1 MSTKKNA
8 TIRDVARLANVSVA
22 TISRVLNN
30 KPDVSEETRQ
40 KVLDVIDEL
49 GYVRSMQWKRIASG
63 KTRVISLHYPY
74 MLLAGSNPI
83 ALHFIPGATTA
94 CEEHNYSL
102 HLVTQSLDENSL
114 LDFYRTKQSD
124 GMILMEIQMNDW
136 RVKLLRQHNLPFV
149 MIGRCENNDGVNFVD
164 FDFESAAAVAVDHLI
179 DLDHQNIGF
188 ISVASTSQR
197 NHYGPSIRASEG
209 YEKVCAQNN
218 IPKLYCKADN
228 GFENVKFA
236 TLNLIK
242 KHPEITAIVTV
253 FDTAV
258 AGIFSAI
265 KSLGLSIPDDISVV
279 GLADEQGVQLASP
292 SLTALHFPASSM
304 GYDAAK
310 IIINELER
318 STKAREQILVGPKL
332 VIHSST
338 GYVRKAALNDKLD
351 KVTNMP

>member
-1 MSTKKNA
+1 MSMKKNA

-22 TISRVLNN
+22 TVSRILND

-40 KVLDVIDEL
+40 KVLEVIDEL
-49 GYVRSMQWKRIASG
+49 GYARSMQWQQITSG

-74 MLLAGSNPI
+74 KLAISNQVS
-83 ALHFIPGATTA
+83 LHFITGATTA

-114 LDFYRTKQSD
+114 LDFYRTNQSD
-124 GMILMEIQMNDW
+124 GMILMEIRLDDW

-149 MIGRCENNDGVNFVD
+149 MIGRCENNYELNFVD
-164 FDFESAAAVAVDHLI
+164 FDFESAVTVAVNHLI
-179 DLDHQNIGF
+179 DLGHQNIGF
-188 ISVASTSQR
+188 ISIVSNSEQ
-197 NHYGPSIRASEG
+197 NHYGPTIRASDG
-209 YEKVCAQNN
+209 YEKVCAQYN
-218 IPKLYCKADN
+218 IPKLYCEADN

-236 TLNLIK
+236 TLNLLR
-242 KHPEITAIVTV
+242 KHPEITAVVSV

-258 AGIFSAI
+258 AGTISAI
-265 KSLGLSIPDDISVV
+265 TSLGLNIPDDISIV
-279 GLADEQGVQLASP
+279 GLVDDQGAELTSP

-310 IIINELER
+310 IMINELER
-318 STKAREQILVGPKL
+318 STKTSKQILVGPKL

-338 GYVRKAALNDKLD
+338 GFVRKAA
-351 KVTNMP
+351 